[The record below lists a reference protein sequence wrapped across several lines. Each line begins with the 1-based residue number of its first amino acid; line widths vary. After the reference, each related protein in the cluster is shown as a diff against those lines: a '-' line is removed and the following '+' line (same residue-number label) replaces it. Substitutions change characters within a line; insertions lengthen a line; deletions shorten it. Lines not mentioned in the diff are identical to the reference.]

1 MNLVVDDFESKAIDV
16 DFLTVSKDLRE
27 KSLASILIKEII
39 RRNNK
44 SGGTTGL
51 FTETFMVER
60 N

>member
-1 MNLVVDDFESKAIDV
+1 MNLVVDQFESKAIDV
-16 DFLTVSKDLRE
+16 DFLTVSRDLRE

-44 SGGTTGL
+44 IGGTTGL
-51 FTETFMVER
+51 FTETFMIEK